1 MRRDRREWVKHEGKN
16 VDEEKYRK
24 HARKVLKTFIELGPS
39 YIKLGQWLST
49 RVDILPQPYLEVLS
63 KLQDDVPPALFSEVK
78 PVIENE
84 LGRIEDAFEEFDTA
98 PLSGASLGQVYLAK
112 YDGKQVIVKVSR
124 PNIERVIEDDIYVMK
139 KILPLAT
146 RFIDPNL
153 GFSAEGMMAQF

>member
-1 MRRDRREWVKHEGKN
+1 MESPAQIRKEDTTLVEKASVFPQPSKLRVAKVVLKLLPIVINLRRDRREWVKHEGKN

-63 KLQDDVPPALFSEVK
+63 KLQDDVPPALFSQVK

-84 LGRIEDAFEEFDTA
+84 LG
-98 PLSGASLGQVYLAK
+98 
-112 YDGKQVIVKVSR
+112 
-124 PNIERVIEDDIYVMK
+124 
-139 KILPLAT
+139 KI
-146 RFIDPNL
+146 
-153 GFSAEGMMAQF
+153 